1 MRSTTFFRPR
11 CVVSL
16 AIACVLLFAA
26 GGVARADSTIEV
38 IKGTSKGRVRPG
50 EGRVESRGGET
61 ASPERAFPR
70 VEVFVTDW
78 CPYCKRL
85 EAFLQ
90 ANGVP
95 YERKNIEAQETFRRE
110 HAQLGGGG
118 IPVTRIDGRQ
128 IVRGFSAETMGRVL
142 GIDAR

>member
-1 MRSTTFFRPR
+1 
-11 CVVSL
+11 VVSL
-16 AIACVLLFAA
+16 AFACALLFETGA
-26 GGVARADSTIEV
+26 VAQADSTIEV

-78 CPYCKRL
+78 CPYCQRL
-85 EAFLQ
+85 EAFLKE
-90 ANGVP
+90 NGVP
-95 YERKNIEAQETFRRE
+95 YERKNIEAQESFRKE

-118 IPVTRIDGRQ
+118 IPLTRIDGRQ
-128 IVRGFSAETMGRVL
+128 VVRGFSAETMGRVL